1 MRKLAWNLFKLLVF
15 AFIIYGIYTYF
26 VPETE
31 VHTVDLDA
39 KEEVLHHTTAEL
51 TELVVTESRN
61 NRELIVYEEDFSA
74 SQEISK
80 TVFNWDIFRKSQTV
94 TSYGTALYTV
104 DLSAVTAESISYEEA
119 SNVLTIQVPHSC
131 LKTVTVDVEKTEFSD
146 VSRKIFGWGDLTLT
160 PEQQN
165 VIQQDLQAN
174 LEELARRPD
183 ALARADQSAVTALTQ
198 LYQNALN
205 PVDSSIV
212 IHIVFA
218 E

>member
-26 VPETE
+26 VPEAE
-31 VHTVDLDA
+31 VHTVSLD
-39 KEEVLHHTTAEL
+39 KEDEVLHHTTAEL

-61 NRELIVYEEDFSA
+61 SNELIVYEEDFSA

-80 TVFNWDIFRKSQTV
+80 TVFNWDMFRKSQTV

-104 DLSAVTAESISYEEA
+104 DLSAVTPESIQYEEA
-119 SNVLTIQVPHSC
+119 SNVITIQVPHST
-131 LKTVTVDVEKTEFSD
+131 LKTVSVNVEKTEFSD

-174 LEELARRPD
+174 LEELASRPD
-183 ALARADQSAVTALTQ
+183 ALARADQSSVSALTE
-198 LYQNALN
+198 LYQNVLN
-205 PVDSSIV
+205 PIDSSIV
-212 IHIVFA
+212 IHIAFT